1 MSLNKKYANLPDL
14 DLAPDVYETPDLTDG
29 ASTVPTATVRTNSD
43 SDDETNP
50 DIDRNNLNAD
60 EARLHF
66 LRASGVSARDIDFSD
81 TIATKRRAYKSR
93 SANRRRRHGHDGTEE
108 IGDIS
113 DSDTDGQESFERKLA
128 RLRRE
133 TEELNA
139 ELKRREQQRQDKGDG
154 AEDEKEQEM
163 REAEDGIL
171 ELSKALDNIHYS
183 STRMNKPSSDAA
195 LSRKLA
201 GAGPDTLEK
210 DKKTSST
217 EKRDTLSAP
226 TTASLAPSPSGLL
239 EHAASFD
246 TRLALIEASLGIST
260 GSNPFFSTTDTQPQL
275 RPVLPTLEHLASQLT
290 ALTSTLGGPPAT
302 SNAIS
307 ATAPSI
313 TTTAQLES
321 LSLRIKKLTADAE
334 NLASS
339 RRRANEAAARAHADP
354 TSGDAFASSSS
365 ATELNIADAA
375 ASASSNEQAAKIQA
389 LYATLPT
396 IQSLHPLLPSVLER
410 LRSLRAIH
418 AGAAQASETLDALEK
433 DQAEMSKEIEQ
444 WREGLKIVEEKV
456 RESEVAMKK
465 NIEYVGPWVD
475 DLKKRM
481 DDLEKHL

>member
-29 ASTVPTATVRTNSD
+29 ASTVPTTTIRTNSD
-43 SDDETNP
+43 SDDESNP
-50 DIDRNNLNAD
+50 DIDRNNFNAD

-66 LRASGVSARDIDFSD
+66 LRASGVSAREVDFSD
-81 TIATKRRAYKSR
+81 TIATKRKAYKSR
-93 SANRRRRHGHDGTEE
+93 SGHRRRRHGDGTEE

-113 DSDTDGQESFERKLA
+113 DSDAEGQESFERKLA

-133 TEELNA
+133 TEELKA
-139 ELKRREQQRQDKGDG
+139 ELERREQVGQNDG
-154 AEDEKEQEM
+154 PGNEEDGH
-163 REAEDGIL
+163 EDGID
-171 ELSKALDNIHYS
+171 ELSKALDSIHYS
-183 STRMNKPSSDAA
+183 STRANATSDAI

-201 GAGPDTLEK
+201 A
-210 DKKTSST
+210 
-217 EKRDTLSAP
+217 AA
-226 TTASLAPSPSGLL
+226 TASKDTNKAEKKGVSPARLTAPSSGLL

-246 TRLALIEASLGIST
+246 TRLTLMEAALGISS
-260 GSNPFFSTTDTQPQL
+260 GSNPFFASKDAEPQL
-275 RPVLPTLEHLASQLT
+275 QPVLPALEHLTSQIT
-290 ALTSTLGGPPAT
+290 ALTGTLGGP
-302 SNAIS
+302 
-307 ATAPSI
+307 TASSTAAST

-321 LSLRIKKLTADAE
+321 LSSRIKRLTADAE
-334 NLASS
+334 NLANA
-339 RRRANEAAARAHADP
+339 RRRATEVAARAVQPDSPSAGGGGGD
-354 TSGDAFASSSS
+354 TSTSSG
-365 ATELNIADAA
+365 ATEVNNNTE
-375 ASASSNEQAAKIQA
+375 SNTQREEQAAKIQA

-456 RESEVAMKK
+456 RESEVSMKK
-465 NIEYVGPWVD
+465 NIEYVGPWVE

-481 DDLEKHL
+481 DRLEQF

>member
-29 ASTVPTATVRTNSD
+29 ASTVPTTTVRTNSD
-43 SDDETNP
+43 SDDESNP

-66 LRASGVSARDIDFSD
+66 LRASGVNAREVDFSD
-81 TIATKRRAYKSR
+81 TIATKRKAYKSR
-93 SANRRRRHGHDGTEE
+93 SGQRRRRRDDGTED

-113 DSDTDGQESFERKLA
+113 DSDAEGQESFERKLA

-133 TEELNA
+133 TEELKA
-139 ELKRREQQRQDKGDG
+139 EMERRDQARQNDG
-154 AEDEKEQEM
+154 PKNEEEDD
-163 REAEDGIL
+163 DGID
-171 ELSKALDNIHYS
+171 ELSKALDSIHYS
-183 STRMNKPSSDAA
+183 STRANATSDAI

-201 GAGPDTLEK
+201 AAVNASKDANTA
-210 DKKTSST
+210 DKKKPPSQA
-217 EKRDTLSAP
+217 TLPAP
-226 TTASLAPSPSGLL
+226 ASGLL

-246 TRLALIEASLGIST
+246 TRLTLMEAAMGISS
-260 GSNPFFSTTDTQPQL
+260 GSNPFFAAKDAQPRLQ
-275 RPVLPTLEHLASQLT
+275 PVLPALEHLTSQIT
-290 ALTSTLGGPPAT
+290 ALTGTLGGPTASSTAAT
-302 SNAIS
+302 
-307 ATAPSI
+307 

-321 LSLRIKKLTADAE
+321 LSSRIKRLTADAE
-334 NLASS
+334 NLANA
-339 RRRANEAAARAHADP
+339 RRHASEVAARAVPDSPSGAGG
-354 TSGDAFASSSS
+354 GDASTSSGG
-365 ATELNIADAA
+365 TEVNNNTE
-375 ASASSNEQAAKIQA
+375 SNTQREEQAAKIQA

-444 WREGLKIVEEKV
+444 WREGLETVEGKI
-456 RESEVAMKK
+456 RESEVSMKK
-465 NIEYVGPWVD
+465 NIEYVGPWVE

-481 DDLEKHL
+481 DRLEQF